1 MTETVQGRVPQEEIE
16 ETLKE
21 VIDPELGVNIV
32 DLGLLYGLRWD
43 EDGTLILDLTLT
55 TAACP
60 LQEVIEEQVQ
70 ANLDNLVDSWRVN
83 WVWMPPWGPERITE
97 DGRDMMR
104 ALGFNIDAPDSQ
116 IRYPPGAEGICL
128 RHRAG
133 ILCGIRYVRSRC
145 LFWAKP
151 IFAALTMG
159 GKYISL

>member
-1 MTETVQGRVPQEEIE
+1 MTETVQGRIHQEEIE
-16 ETLKE
+16 EALKE

-70 ANLDNLVDSWRVN
+70 SNLDNLVDSWRVN

-104 ALGFNIDAPDSQ
+104 ALGFNI
-116 IRYPPGAEGICL
+116 
-128 RHRAG
+128 
-133 ILCGIRYVRSRC
+133 
-145 LFWAKP
+145 
-151 IFAALTMG
+151 
-159 GKYISL
+159 

>member
-1 MTETVQGRVPQEEIE
+1 MTETVQGRIPQEEIE
-16 ETLKE
+16 ESLKE

-70 ANLDNLVDSWRVN
+70 SNLENLVDSWRVN

-104 ALGFNIDAPDSQ
+104 ALGFNI
-116 IRYPPGAEGICL
+116 
-128 RHRAG
+128 
-133 ILCGIRYVRSRC
+133 
-145 LFWAKP
+145 
-151 IFAALTMG
+151 
-159 GKYISL
+159 

>member
-1 MTETVQGRVPQEEIE
+1 MTETVQGRIPHEEIE
-16 ETLKE
+16 EALKE

-70 ANLDNLVDSWRVN
+70 SNLDNLVDSWRVN

-104 ALGFNIDAPDSQ
+104 ALGFNI
-116 IRYPPGAEGICL
+116 
-128 RHRAG
+128 
-133 ILCGIRYVRSRC
+133 
-145 LFWAKP
+145 
-151 IFAALTMG
+151 
-159 GKYISL
+159 

>member
-1 MTETVQGRVPQEEIE
+1 MTETVQGRIPQEEIE

-83 WVWMPPWGPERITE
+83 WVWMPPWGPDRITP
-97 DGRDMMR
+97 DGREQLR
-104 ALGFNIDAPDSQ
+104 AIGFN
-116 IRYPPGAEGICL
+116 
-128 RHRAG
+128 
-133 ILCGIRYVRSRC
+133 V
-145 LFWAKP
+145 
-151 IFAALTMG
+151 
-159 GKYISL
+159 

>member
-83 WVWMPPWGPERITE
+83 WVWMPPWGPDRITP
-97 DGRDMMR
+97 DGREQLR
-104 ALGFNIDAPDSQ
+104 AIGFNI
-116 IRYPPGAEGICL
+116 
-128 RHRAG
+128 
-133 ILCGIRYVRSRC
+133 
-145 LFWAKP
+145 
-151 IFAALTMG
+151 
-159 GKYISL
+159 

>member
-1 MTETVQGRVPQEEIE
+1 MTETVQGRVPQEDIE
-16 ETLKE
+16 EALKE

-70 ANLDNLVDSWRVN
+70 ANLENVVDSWRVN

-104 ALGFNIDAPDSQ
+104 ALGFNISAP
-116 IRYPPGAEGICL
+116 L
-128 RHRAG
+128 RLIDTRRVG
-133 ILCGIRYVRSRC
+133 IL
-145 LFWAKP
+145 
-151 IFAALTMG
+151 LTPRTRRVF
-159 GKYISL
+159 LCC

>member
-70 ANLDNLVDSWRVN
+70 SNLDNLVDSWRVN

-104 ALGFNIDAPDSQ
+104 ALGFNI
-116 IRYPPGAEGICL
+116 
-128 RHRAG
+128 
-133 ILCGIRYVRSRC
+133 
-145 LFWAKP
+145 
-151 IFAALTMG
+151 
-159 GKYISL
+159 

>member
-1 MTETVQGRVPQEEIE
+1 MTETVQGRVPQEESE
-16 ETLKE
+16 EALKE

-70 ANLDNLVDSWRVN
+70 SNLDNLVDSWRVN

-104 ALGFNIDAPDSQ
+104 ALGFNI
-116 IRYPPGAEGICL
+116 
-128 RHRAG
+128 
-133 ILCGIRYVRSRC
+133 
-145 LFWAKP
+145 
-151 IFAALTMG
+151 
-159 GKYISL
+159 

>member
-16 ETLKE
+16 EALKE

-70 ANLDNLVDSWRVN
+70 SNLDNLVDSWRVN
-83 WVWMPPWGPERITE
+83 Q
-97 DGRDMMR
+97 
-104 ALGFNIDAPDSQ
+104 L
-116 IRYPPGAEGICL
+116 
-128 RHRAG
+128 
-133 ILCGIRYVRSRC
+133 
-145 LFWAKP
+145 
-151 IFAALTMG
+151 
-159 GKYISL
+159 SLSYYLAQHEASLIEIVKL